1 MAANVETANAYM
13 TARMANK
20 HDEVLSMVAPSIRL
34 TSSRDGTYT
43 GLDGMKTYLS
53 KVAPTG
59 TWQPASSSPDGH
71 VEIAGTVKFMMVP
84 VSVKAKFGFDDAG
97 KITSI
102 DVGRK

>member
-1 MAANVETANAYM
+1 MGDNVETANAYM
-13 TARMANK
+13 VARLANK
-20 HDEVLSMVAPSIRL
+20 HEDVLSMVAPSIRL
-34 TSSRDGTYT
+34 TSSRDGTYK
-43 GLDGMKTYLS
+43 GLDGMKTYLT

-59 TWQPASSSPDGH
+59 TWQPAAAADGH

-84 VSVKAKFGFDDAG
+84 VSVKAKFGFDEAG